1 MLGVASL
8 LPLPALV
15 KPLELHPSAVAEGE
29 DAAAWYAERDPRVAL
44 QFAHELDAALNRIAE
59 APHRWPAYLY
69 GTRRVR
75 LTRFPY
81 LIPYRE
87 EAARIL
93 VVAIAHAK
101 RAPGYWRT
109 R

>member
-1 MLGVASL
+1 M
-8 LPLPALV
+8 
-15 KPLELHPSAVAEGE
+15 EGE
-29 DAAAWYAERDPRVAL
+29 EAAASYAGRDPRVAAR
-44 QFAHELDAALNRIAE
+44 FAEELEAALNRIAE
-59 APHRWPAYLY
+59 APHRWPLYLH

-81 LIPYRE
+81 LLPYRE
-87 EAARIL
+87 EPSRIL

-101 RAPGYWRT
+101 RRPGYWRK

>member
-1 MLGVASL
+1 VKSLEL
-8 LPLPALV
+8 LPAALA
-15 KPLELHPSAVAEGE
+15 EAEEAAV
-29 DAAAWYAERDPRVAL
+29 WYAERDPRVSAR
-44 QFAHELDAALNRIAE
+44 FAEELDAALNRIAE
-59 APHRWPAYLY
+59 APDRWPLYLH

-81 LIPYRE
+81 LVAYRE
-87 EAARIL
+87 ETTRIL

-101 RAPGYWRT
+101 RKPGYWRK

>member
-1 MLGVASL
+1 MRF
-8 LPLPALV
+8 
-15 KPLELHPSAVAEGE
+15 AEGIE
-29 DAAAWYAERDPRVAL
+29 
-44 QFAHELDAALNRIAE
+44 AALTRIAE
-59 APHRWPAYLY
+59 APDRWPSYRY

-81 LIPYRE
+81 LVVYRVPYLVVYRDE
-87 EAARIL
+87 PTRIL

-101 RAPGYWRT
+101 QRPGYWRK

>member
-1 MLGVASL
+1 MEAEEAAS
-8 LPLPALV
+8 
-15 KPLELHPSAVAEGE
+15 
-29 DAAAWYAERDPRVAL
+29 WYAERDPRVAAR
-44 QFAHELDAALNRIAE
+44 FAEEIETALNRIADT
-59 APHRWPAYLY
+59 PDRWPSYRH

-81 LIPYRE
+81 LVVYRE
-87 EAARIL
+87 EPERIL

-101 RAPGYWRT
+101 RKPGYWRS

>member
-1 MLGVASL
+1 M
-8 LPLPALV
+8 PAAL
-15 KPLELHPSAVAEGE
+15 AEAE
-29 DAAAWYAERDPRVAL
+29 EAAAWYAERDPRIAAR
-44 QFAHELDAALNRIAE
+44 FAEEIEAALNRIAE
-59 APHRWPAYLY
+59 APDRWPTARY

-81 LIPYRE
+81 VVVYRDE
-87 EAARIL
+87 STRIL

-101 RAPGYWRT
+101 QRPGYWRK

>member
-1 MLGVASL
+1 L
-8 LPLPALV
+8 
-15 KPLELHPSAVAEGE
+15 KPLELHPEAVAEGE
-29 DAAAWYAERDPRVAL
+29 EAASWYAERDPRVAAR
-44 QFAHELDAALNRIAE
+44 FTKELDAAIERIAE
-59 APHRWPAYLY
+59 APHRWPVYLH

-81 LIPYRE
+81 LLPYRE
-87 EAARIL
+87 EPSRIL

-101 RAPGYWRT
+101 RKPGYWKT